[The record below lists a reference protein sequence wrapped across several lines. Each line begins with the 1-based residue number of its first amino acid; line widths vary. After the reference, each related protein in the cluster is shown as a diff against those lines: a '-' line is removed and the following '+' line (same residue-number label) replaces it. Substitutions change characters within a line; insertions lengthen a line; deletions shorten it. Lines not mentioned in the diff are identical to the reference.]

1 MTSRSYR
8 KRKKSSSSNSDVDS
22 AELPQKVSGIK
33 DVQKI
38 RCKRGGIN
46 AISLAVGRI
55 VSNEEVLS
63 GKVFGHSSSTKS
75 SENSDERYGLQVG
88 NTFYAESNQKEED
101 HIMHRYIEDELA
113 KRRGN
118 FIYKYIFI

>member
-1 MTSRSYR
+1 MNSRSYR
-8 KRKKSSSSNSDVDS
+8 KRKKSSSSNSDVDTE
-22 AELPQKVSGIK
+22 ELPQKVSEIK

-55 VSNEEVLS
+55 VSNEELIS
-63 GKVFGHSSSTKS
+63 GNIFGQSSSSKS
-75 SENSDERYGLQVG
+75 VEQSNERYGLQVG
-88 NTFYAESNQKEED
+88 NTFSAESNQKEED
-101 HIMHRYIEDELA
+101 HIMHRYIEDQLA

-118 FIYKYIFI
+118 IFVL

>member
-55 VSNEEVLS
+55 VSNEEVLP